1 MLWVCVLIK
10 QYLYRYSLPNLY
22 ITPCSIFGREKREYS
37 TCASHYAIYFSSENL
52 SRICINLYCYLLSGS
67 YLFKLGFL
75 IVCNYP
81 DIIKRNNCHQWLAS
95 FNLVSGLNRFFCNV
109 AI

>member
-10 QYLYRYSLPNLY
+10 QYLYRYSLHNLY
-22 ITPCSIFGREKREYS
+22 ITPCSIFRREEREY
-37 TCASHYAIYFSSENL
+37 TPCASHYAIYSASENL
-52 SRICINLYCYLLSGS
+52 CRICIYLYFYLLPWS

-81 DIIKRNNCHQWLAS
+81 NIIKRNNCHQWLAS
-95 FNLVSGLNRFFCNV
+95 FNLVSGLNRFFCNL